1 MIYFRLR
8 GDTKLVW
15 ILMTVLE
22 CIVRIHKSATII
34 WRSDMRETWLTQV
47 LGQYYLFHDLSMN
60 YVHGHM
66 HLYKQ
71 YYIWI
76 EIIRDIGGGNK

>member
-1 MIYFRLR
+1 
-8 GDTKLVW
+8 
-15 ILMTVLE
+15 
-22 CIVRIHKSATII
+22 
-34 WRSDMRETWLTQV
+34 MRETWLTQV